1 MRGLV
6 NHEKRNLLAITLVYT
21 IVICFILQY
30 VIANDISGTADQ
42 INNFYGGIYNNY
54 GNLFLGTLDQYYEM
68 FIIVL
73 MIPVSFVAVIQYRE
87 SSTSKC
93 GEFNAASDQK
103 RSDFSDKD
111 DHRNDDIY
119 DSMAFSF
126 IRNDHDENKSTVMV

>member
-30 VIANDISGTADQ
+30 VIANEISGTADQ

-73 MIPVSFVAVIQYRE
+73 MIPVSFVAVKQYIKMWRI
-87 SSTSKC
+87 
-93 GEFNAASDQK
+93 FNAASDQK

>member
-73 MIPVSFVAVIQYRE
+73 MIPVSFCSGNTVSGKQYIKMWRI
-87 SSTSKC
+87 
-93 GEFNAASDQK
+93 FNAASDQK

-111 DHRNDDIY
+111 V
-119 DSMAFSF
+119 SQ
-126 IRNDHDENKSTVMV
+126 E

>member
-42 INNFYGGIYNNY
+42 INNFYGGIYNDY
-54 GNLFLGTLDQYYEM
+54 GNLFLGTLDQYYKM

-73 MIPVSFVAVIQYRE
+73 MIPISFVAVIQYRE

-93 GEFNAASDQK
+93 GEFLMPVSYTHLDVYK
-103 RSDFSDKD
+103 RQVKENLKPCVYKLWDL
-111 DHRNDDIY
+111 
-119 DSMAFSF
+119 F
-126 IRNDHDENKSTVMV
+126 I

>member
-73 MIPVSFVAVIQYRE
+73 MIPVSFVAVMWRI
-87 SSTSKC
+87 
-93 GEFNAASDQK
+93 FNAASDQK

>member
-42 INNFYGGIYNNY
+42 INNFYGGIYN
-54 GNLFLGTLDQYYEM
+54 
-68 FIIVL
+68 
-73 MIPVSFVAVIQYRE
+73 A
-87 SSTSKC
+87 TSNQ
-93 GEFNAASDQK
+93 ERPDLSN
-103 RSDFSDKD
+103 KD

-126 IRNDHDENKSTVMV
+126 IRNDHDENKGTVMV

>member
-93 GEFNAASDQK
+93 GEFLIQLPIK
-103 RSDFSDKD
+103 
-111 DHRNDDIY
+111 
-119 DSMAFSF
+119 
-126 IRNDHDENKSTVMV
+126 

>member
-42 INNFYGGIYNNY
+42 INNFYGGIYNDY
-54 GNLFLGTLDQYYEM
+54 GNLFLGTLDQYYKM

-73 MIPVSFVAVIQYRE
+73 MIPVSLYTFFLFVNNFFKNVKKISYEMKKPQ
-87 SSTSKC
+87 
-93 GEFNAASDQK
+93 
-103 RSDFSDKD
+103 
-111 DHRNDDIY
+111 
-119 DSMAFSF
+119 SF
-126 IRNDHDENKSTVMV
+126 FPKL

>member
-73 MIPVSFVAVIQYRE
+73 MIPVSFVAVI
-87 SSTSKC
+87 
-93 GEFNAASDQK
+93 
-103 RSDFSDKD
+103 
-111 DHRNDDIY
+111 
-119 DSMAFSF
+119 
-126 IRNDHDENKSTVMV
+126 